1 MIPNL
6 CLFSSIIY
14 LCLLN
19 CGEKANFPPIILTFI
34 YTHQMKNLNFLKLF
48 LGTMFLIVTTTF
60 VGCVDDNDDTEAP
73 FLEVSPT
80 SLIFTTDGV
89 PAEGSQSSFE
99 ISTNRHW
106 TATVKDDKSWVTLS
120 AAQGDG
126 PATIQVSIP
135 EGINDEANIDIQIS
149 NKVGPLAT
157 ATVKITSGSVVPT
170 EVIYHETVGTTAVAS
185 PFPYVDAYT
194 GWTKTGT
201 GAANVTYSG
210 QKATVRASGLANT
223 DAYDG
228 ASGPNVVFFGTLPAD
243 FVISDIALT
252 AGQTNLKLTF
262 GASYSFK
269 AEGSTEYDNTFDPSK
284 FTLSLSADGTNWVP
298 VTYTKNNGDEKSPY
312 WVLATSDFTLKQ
324 PTAKLYIKFTALAAS
339 AIRLDDITLS
349 TGNGGG
355 QVIDLGNV
363 TPPPSGETTPI
374 TIPELIAMMTTSQT
388 PVDATADRTLEAVV
402 QSDTEAGNYTV
413 NNLVLATEGATTAG
427 NGITLF
433 GSQVDAAK
441 LGLTKGD
448 KVKVT
453 LYQNLAKTVN
463 YNGMY
468 EVTGAQTD
476 EWAKVEKIGT
486 AAITPTVITA
496 DKLAEY
502 QGMTVTIENATP
514 ENAGIWGSETT
525 HTFTAGGVSFAVFCK
540 ASAPAF
546 ANQPFTK
553 TVSNITGLAAVYKN
567 NSQLVPRNI
576 EDVIGFSSNDPM
588 IVKVTPSSV
597 NFPATGGTQTLEVE
611 IMNQGANTLSAS
623 GLSGILLTT
632 LNGTTVTVTSTENT
646 STDAV
651 NQTLTISL
659 SNGNSVD
666 VPVTVAGISSGN
678 EKTLTMT
685 AAQIIENH
693 SGDLEL
699 NNSGYGKQAVA
710 DPSTWYKWNDSG
722 IEFAGARVMIGK
734 TPDSV
739 IGMIQ
744 MQGNASTATNQGLIT
759 NNTSLGKIKSIT
771 LSLGDSSTESYTYS
785 PAFNVYGGVKA
796 NDLTTPI
803 TSSGDKF
810 NPTFDFSGGD
820 FSHFTIKNNLAGV
833 LYISKIVIVYE

>member
-1 MIPNL
+1 
-6 CLFSSIIY
+6 
-14 LCLLN
+14 
-19 CGEKANFPPIILTFI
+19 
-34 YTHQMKNLNFLKLF
+34 MKNLNFLKLF
-48 LGTMFLIVTTTF
+48 LGTMFLIATTTF
-60 VGCVDDNDDTEAP
+60 VSCVDDNDDTEAP

-80 SLIFTTDGV
+80 NLIFTTDGV

-120 AAQGDG
+120 ATQGDG
-126 PATIQVSIP
+126 SATIQVSIP

-157 ATVKITSGSVVPT
+157 ATVKITSGSIVPT

-194 GWTKTGT
+194 GWTKTGI

-243 FVISDIALT
+243 FVINDIALT

-269 AEGSTEYDNTFDPSK
+269 AEGSTEYDNTFDTSK

-312 WVLATSDFTLKQ
+312 WVFATSDFTLKQ
-324 PTAKLYIKFTALAAS
+324 ASSKLYIKFTALAAS

-349 TGNGGG
+349 TGNGG
-355 QVIDLGNV
+355 QVIDLGSV

-388 PVDATADRTLEAVV
+388 PVDAAADRVLEAVV
-402 QSDTEAGNYTV
+402 QSDTKAGNYTV
-413 NNLVLATEGATTAG
+413 NNLVLATEGATAAG

-514 ENAGIWGSETT
+514 ENAGIWGSANT
-525 HTFTAGGVSFAVFCK
+525 HTFTAGGIDFAVFCK
-540 ASAPAF
+540 ESAPAF
-546 ANQPFTK
+546 ANQPFIK

-588 IVKVTPSSV
+588 IVKVTPASV

-611 IMNQGANTLSAS
+611 IVNQGANTLSVS
-623 GLSGILLTT
+623 GLSGILSAT

-699 NNSGYGKQAVA
+699 NNSGYGSQKVA
-710 DPSTWYKWNDSG
+710 EPSTWYKWNDSG

-771 LSLGDSSTESYTYS
+771 LSLGDSSTETYTYS

-796 NDLTTPI
+796 NDLTAPI

>member
-34 YTHQMKNLNFLKLF
+34 HTHQMKNLNFLKLF

-120 AAQGDG
+120 ATQGDG

-210 QKATVRASGLANT
+210 QKATVRATGLANT

-298 VTYTKNNGDEKSPY
+298 VTYTKNNGDEEHPY

-324 PTAKLYIKFTALAAS
+324 ATAKLHIKYTALAAS

-349 TGNGGG
+349 TGNGG

-413 NNLVLATEGATTAG
+413 NNLVLATEGATAAG

-453 LYQNLAKTVN
+453 LYKNLAKTVN

-468 EVTGAQTD
+468 EVTGAQAD

-496 DKLAEY
+496 NKLAEY

-514 ENAGIWGSETT
+514 ENAGIWGSANT
-525 HTFTAGGVSFAVFCK
+525 HTFTAGGIDFAVFCK
-540 ASAPAF
+540 ESAPAF
-546 ANQPFTK
+546 ANRPFTK

-588 IVKVTPSSV
+588 IVKVTPASV

-611 IMNQGANTLSAS
+611 IMNQGANTISAN
-623 GLSGILLTT
+623 GLSGLLSATVS
-632 LNGTTVTVTSTENT
+632 GTTVTVTASENT
-646 STDAV
+646 SASAV
-651 NQTLTISL
+651 DQTLAISL
-659 SNGNSVD
+659 SGGNSVE
-666 VPVTVAGISSGN
+666 VPVTIAGISSGN

-685 AAQIIENH
+685 AAQIIEKQT
-693 SGDLEL
+693 GDVAL
-699 NNSGYGKQAVA
+699 NNSGYGSQAVA
-710 DPSTWYKWNDSG
+710 NPSTWYKWNDSG

-734 TPDSV
+734 TPES
-739 IGMIQ
+739 IAGMIQ
-744 MQGNASTATNQGLIT
+744 MQGNASDAVKQGLIT
-759 NNTSLGKIKSIT
+759 NSTSLGKIKSIT
-771 LSLGDSSTESYTYS
+771 VSLGDSSTDTYTYS
-785 PAFNVYGGVKA
+785 PAFNVYGGSEA
-796 NDLTTPI
+796 NALTTVIP
-803 TSSGDKF
+803 SSGDKF
-810 NPTFDFSGGD
+810 NPTFDFSNGNYT
-820 FSHFTIKNNLAGV
+820 HFTIKNNLAGV
-833 LYISKIVIVYE
+833 LYISKIVVVYE

>member
-1 MIPNL
+1 
-6 CLFSSIIY
+6 
-14 LCLLN
+14 
-19 CGEKANFPPIILTFI
+19 
-34 YTHQMKNLNFLKLF
+34 MKNLNFLKLF

-120 AAQGDG
+120 ATQGDG

-170 EVIYHETVGTTAVAS
+170 EVIYHETVGTTPVAS

-269 AEGSTEYDNTFDPSK
+269 AEGSTEYDNTFDSSK

-298 VTYTKNNGDEKSPY
+298 VTYTKNNGDAKSPY

-324 PTAKLYIKFTALAAS
+324 ATAKLYIKFTALAAS

-349 TGNGGG
+349 TGNGG

-363 TPPPSGETTPI
+363 TPPPSGETSPI

-514 ENAGIWGSETT
+514 ENAGIWGSATT

-540 ASAPAF
+540 ESAPAF

-553 TVSNITGLAAVYKN
+553 TVSNITGLAAVYRN

-576 EDVIGFSSNDPM
+576 EDVIGFSSNEPM

-597 NFPATGGTQTLEVE
+597 NFPAAGGTQTLDVE
-611 IMNQGANTLSAS
+611 IMNQGANTLSTT
-623 GLSGILLTT
+623 GLSGILSTT

-699 NNSGYGKQAVA
+699 NNSGYGSQKVA
-710 DPSTWYKWNDSG
+710 EPSTWYKWNDSG

-734 TPDSV
+734 TPESIV
-739 IGMIQ
+739 GMIQ
-744 MQGNASTATNQGLIT
+744 MQGNDSDAVKQGLIT

-771 LSLGDSSTESYTYS
+771 LTLGDSTSDSYTYS
-785 PAFNVYGGVKA
+785 PAFNVYGGSEVNA
-796 NDLTTPI
+796 LTTPI

-810 NPTFDFSGGD
+810 NPTFDFSNGN
-820 FSHFTIKNNLAGV
+820 FSHFTIKNNLKGA

>member
-120 AAQGDG
+120 ATQGDG

-210 QKATVRASGLANT
+210 QKSTVRATGLANT

-228 ASGPNVVFFGTLPAD
+228 ASGPNVVFFGTMPAD

-298 VTYTKNNGDEKSPY
+298 VTYTKNNGDEEHPY

-324 PTAKLYIKFTALAAS
+324 ATAKLHIKYTALAAS

-349 TGNGGG
+349 TGNGG

-413 NNLVLATEGATTAG
+413 NNLVLATEGATAAG

-453 LYQNLAKTVN
+453 LYKNLAKTVN

-468 EVTGAQTD
+468 EVTGAQAD

-514 ENAGIWGSETT
+514 ENAGIWGSANT
-525 HTFTAGGVSFAVFCK
+525 HTFTAGGIDFAVFCK
-540 ASAPAF
+540 ESAPAF
-546 ANQPFTK
+546 ANRPFTK

-611 IMNQGANTLSAS
+611 IVNQGANTISAN
-623 GLSGILLTT
+623 GLSGLLSATVS
-632 LNGTTVTVTSTENT
+632 GTTVTVTASENT
-646 STDAV
+646 SASAV
-651 NQTLTISL
+651 DQTLAISL
-659 SNGNSVD
+659 SGGNSVE
-666 VPVTVAGISSGN
+666 VPVTIAGISSGN

-685 AAQIIENH
+685 AAQIIEKQT
-693 SGDLEL
+693 GDVAL
-699 NNSGYGKQAVA
+699 NNSGYGSQAVA
-710 DPSTWYKWNDSG
+710 NPSTWYKWNDSG

-734 TPDSV
+734 TPES
-739 IGMIQ
+739 IAGMIQ
-744 MQGNASTATNQGLIT
+744 MQGNASDAVKQGLIT
-759 NNTSLGKIKSIT
+759 NSTSLGKIKSIT
-771 LSLGDSSTESYTYS
+771 LSLGNSSTDTYTYS
-785 PAFNVYGGVKA
+785 PAFNVYGGSEA
-796 NDLTTPI
+796 NALTTVIP
-803 TSSGDKF
+803 SSGDKF
-810 NPTFDFSGGD
+810 NPTFDFSNGNYT
-820 FSHFTIKNNLAGV
+820 HFTIKNNLAGV
-833 LYISKIVIVYE
+833 LYISKIVVVYE